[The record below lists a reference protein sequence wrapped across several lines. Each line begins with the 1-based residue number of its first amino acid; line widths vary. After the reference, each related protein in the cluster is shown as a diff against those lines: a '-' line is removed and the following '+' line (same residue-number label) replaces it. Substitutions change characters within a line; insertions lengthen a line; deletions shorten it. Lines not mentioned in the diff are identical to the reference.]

1 MNTTHTLYAPFPLAA
16 AQEGEPLRIHL
27 LRGGKTLEMRLTALG
42 LNVGSELTVSQRTGG
57 SLVVLRGET
66 RIALGAGMAHRIMV
80 VRQHP
85 E

>member
-1 MNTTHTLYAPFPLAA
+1 MNNTDTTYAPFPLATA
-16 AQEGEPLRIHL
+16 EEREPLRIHL
-27 LRGGKTLEMRLTALG
+27 LRGGKNLEMRLTALG
-42 LNVGSELTVSQRTGG
+42 LNVGSELTVSQRSGG

-66 RIALGAGMAHRIMV
+66 RIALGVGMAHKIMV

>member
-1 MNTTHTLYAPFPLAA
+1 MNEVPTPYAPFPLAT
-16 AQEGEPLRIHL
+16 AQEGERLRIHL

-42 LNVGSELTVSQRTGG
+42 LNVGSELTVSQRSGG

-66 RIALGAGMAHRIMV
+66 RIALGAGMAHKVMV

>member
-1 MNTTHTLYAPFPLAA
+1 MSNSDTLYAPFPLAM

-27 LRGGKTLEMRLTALG
+27 LRGGKGLELRLTELG
-42 LNVGSELTVSQRTGG
+42 LNVGSEVTVSQRSGG

-66 RIALGAGMAHRIMV
+66 RIALGAGLAHKIMV
-80 VRQHP
+80 VRRHR